1 MGAGAGALRRN
12 MNQYTEIERLVRL
25 ERPNLPYH
33 HHVISITVSRIP
45 EVEIEELEAA
55 SSSDISFDYD
65 YEVEEDIEEWVVT
78 VEDVNMNYDSD

>member
-33 HHVISITVSRIP
+33 HHVIIITVSRIP

-78 VEDVNMNYDSD
+78 VEDVNMNSDSD

>member
-1 MGAGAGALRRN
+1 MGAGAGALRRD
-12 MNQYTEIERLVRL
+12 MGQYDTIERHVRL
-25 ERPNLPYH
+25 ERRNLPYH
-33 HHVISITVSRIP
+33 HHVIIITVSRIP

-78 VEDVNMNYDSD
+78 VEDVNMNSDSD

>member
-1 MGAGAGALRRN
+1 
-12 MNQYTEIERLVRL
+12 MNQYTTIERHVRL

-45 EVEIEELEAA
+45 EVEIEDLVAV
-55 SSSDISFDYD
+55 SSSDYDYEEEEDYD

-78 VEDVNMNYDSD
+78 VEDVNMNSDSD

>member
-1 MGAGAGALRRN
+1 MGAGAGALRRD
-12 MNQYTEIERLVRL
+12 MNQYTTIERHVRL

-33 HHVISITVSRIP
+33 HHVIIITVSRIP

-78 VEDVNMNYDSD
+78 IEDVNMNSDSD